1 MFYNENGK
9 KFTIESTNR
18 WNKLNYGVK
27 DVTFRNCCKLYHLSD
42 FIIIKSPW
50 GDYSEIAQIIND
62 KTGLTMSAVSAV
74 YYYGLAFVAYDEHN
88 SRVKMFFIS
97 FEN

>member
-18 WNKLNYGVK
+18 WNKLEFGVEG
-27 DVTFRNCCKLYHLSD
+27 VTFRNCGKLYNLND
-42 FIIIKSPW
+42 FIRINTPW

-62 KTGLTMSAVSAV
+62 KTGLTMSAVSTV
-74 YYYGLAFVAYDEHN
+74 YYYGLAFVAYDGIN
-88 SRVKMFFIS
+88 CRVKMFFIS